1 MNTSD
6 VGSNTRGLVCLAMSL
21 FFLLYCYCGI
31 SQVFADGLLDVY
43 QKAKENDPTFKAVS
57 FRKLAVEEGRRQAMA
72 KLLPTISGNA
82 DYTYTSQDIKE
93 SDNEVVGVGDSDYDS
108 TSYGLILSQPIFH
121 KDLFVGL
128 SQSKAENLWAAAEYV
143 VASQELIVRVT
154 DAYLK
159 ALMAKDQL
167 AYATGEQVA
176 VEKHLELAKGRHE
189 MGLTP
194 ITDLYDATARMATTQ
209 AIVIEAQNM
218 LDDAM
223 QGLQEITGDMVVDI
237 NDLREQIDLLPP
249 EPASLDT
256 WIEQALQKNPSI
268 ELRKQAVEVAN
279 YEVSLQSSGHYPAL
293 DVVGQYNSEDSDG
306 TLFGGGSQV
315 DSYDV
320 ILQLSVPLYQGGFV
334 SSKVREARHL
344 LNSSRE
350 ELTKAQRAV
359 ERQTRASFL
368 GVKTALSQ
376 IDALQQS
383 IVSNTLALEAKQEGF
398 LSGLYT
404 SLNVLDAERDVSLV
418 SIDYARARY
427 RYILNSLK
435 LKAAVGSLA
444 AQDVVDLN
452 PWFQ

>member
-1 MNTSD
+1 MCLLLS
-6 VGSNTRGLVCLAMSL
+6 LVI
-21 FFLLYCYCGI
+21 LLC
-31 SQVFADGLLDVY
+31 SSFWASTAFTEGLLDVY
-43 QKAKENDPTFKAVS
+43 QKAQENDPAFKAVS
-57 FRKLAVEEGRRQAMA
+57 FRKLAVEEGRRQAIA
-72 KLLPTISGNA
+72 KLLPTISGDA

-93 SDNEVVGVGDSDYDS
+93 SDNEVFGVGDSDYDT
-108 TSYGLILSQPIFH
+108 TSYGLILSQPVFH
-121 KDLFVGL
+121 RDLFVGL
-128 SQSKAENLWAAAEYV
+128 NQSKAESLWAAAEYA
-143 VASQELIVRVT
+143 VASQELIVRVA

-159 ALMAKDQL
+159 ALVAKDQL
-167 AYATGEQVA
+167 VYATGEQTA

-189 MGLTP
+189 MGLAP

-218 LDDAM
+218 LDDAK
-223 QGLQEITGDMVVDI
+223 QGLQEITGAIVVDI
-237 NDLREQIDLLPP
+237 NGLREVIDLLPP
-249 EPASLDT
+249 DPANLDT
-256 WIEQALQKNPSI
+256 WIQQALEKNPSI

-279 YEVSLQSSGHYPAL
+279 YEVKIQGSGHYPAL

-315 DSYDV
+315 DTYDV

-350 ELTKAQRAV
+350 ELTKEQRAV
-359 ERQTRASFL
+359 ERQTRSSYL

-444 AQDVVDLN
+444 GQDVVDLN